1 MDERELANRVLEIVD
16 DSAYHISARRIL
28 GIHLAIGGLRSFN
41 VDLLHTIFRDVSV
54 GTVAESAKLFVQVL
68 PVRHHC
74 QNCGT
79 NFDASRSEVP
89 CPACSH
95 PHTEIVGGEE
105 LRVTNMEIDDTAA

>member
-54 GTVAESAKLFVQVL
+54 GTVAESAKLFVQVSAPSL
-68 PVRHHC
+68 P
-74 QNCGT
+74 
-79 NFDASRSEVP
+79 
-89 CPACSH
+89 
-95 PHTEIVGGEE
+95 E
-105 LRVTNMEIDDTAA
+105 LRDKF